1 MRASSSTRTPASGAA
16 DRSPTDVRVIVNAFC
31 GDTSRTCERAIAQRA
46 RGAASAGYLIG
57 ALKSGKV
64 AGLMND
70 VAARNEAR
78 SALPQGR
85 PRQAA
90 VLFIFATA
98 LLDVISL
105 GIMIPV
111 LPNLVK
117 QFAGGDTARAAQYTL
132 AFAVTWGLMQF
143 FFSPIVGM
151 LSDRFGRRP
160 VLLVSIFGLGVDYLF
175 MALAPTLSWLFV
187 GRVINGITAASF
199 STANA
204 YVADITPPHERAKAF
219 GMLGAAFGIGFLVG
233 PAIGGTLGDINIRL
247 PFWAAAGLAACNWL
261 YGFFVLP
268 ESLPPSRRATEL
280 RWRRANPL
288 GALVFLRERTNLL
301 GLVAINVLYL
311 FAHNVFPS
319 IFVLYVG
326 YRFGWGPFG
335 AASMLVA
342 TGLTNIVVQTLVVGR
357 VVKAIGERGA
367 LLMGLVSAS
376 VAFITYALA
385 ATPVWFFAGI
395 PLGALAAL
403 IMPGLQSL
411 MSRRVAANEQGRL
424 QGVNSAFMG
433 LTAIFGP
440 MLYLSMLAFAVHHDA
455 QLHQPGI
462 PILIAAGFCAAA
474 LLMAVLVAK
483 PVADV
488 H

>member
-1 MRASSSTRTPASGAA
+1 M
-16 DRSPTDVRVIVNAFC
+16 
-31 GDTSRTCERAIAQRA
+31 AIAILGHA
-46 RGAASAGYLIG
+46 RGSDGYLIG
-57 ALKSGKV
+57 AFKSGKV

-70 VAARNEAR
+70 VAARPDVTP
-78 SALPQGR
+78 ALPKGG
-85 PRQAA
+85 PRKAA
-90 VLFIFATA
+90 LLFIFATA
-98 LLDVISL
+98 LMDIISL

-117 QFAGGDTARAAQYTL
+117 QFAGGDTALAAQYTL

-143 FFSPIVGM
+143 FFAPVVGM

-219 GMLGAAFGIGFLVG
+219 GILGAAFGIGFLVG

-280 RWRRANPL
+280 HWRRANPL
-288 GALVFLRERTNLL
+288 GALAFLRERTNLL

-311 FAHNVFPS
+311 LAHNVFPS

-326 YRFGWGPFG
+326 YRFNWGPFG

-342 TGLTNIVVQTLVVGR
+342 TGLTNILVQTLLVGR
-357 VVKAIGERGA
+357 VVKTIGERGA
-367 LLMGLVSAS
+367 LLIGLLGAIL
-376 VAFITYALA
+376 AFGMYALA
-385 ATPVWFFAGI
+385 RTPPWFFAGI
-395 PLGALAAL
+395 PVGALAAL

-440 MLYLSMLAFAVHHDA
+440 MLYLSTLAFAVRHDA

-462 PILIAAGFCAAA
+462 PVMIAACFCAAA
-474 LLMAVLVAK
+474 FIMAVLVAK